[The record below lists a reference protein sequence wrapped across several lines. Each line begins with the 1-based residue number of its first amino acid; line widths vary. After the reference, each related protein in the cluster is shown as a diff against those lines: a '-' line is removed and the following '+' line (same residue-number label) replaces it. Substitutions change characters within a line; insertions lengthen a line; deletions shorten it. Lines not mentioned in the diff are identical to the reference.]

1 MNLRIK
7 RLLSAVLLIALTVS
21 FPITASAKE
30 SIGNGLILSDDV
42 LTLAEGSSVFLTA
55 ALPEG
60 FDASRLTCVSADP
73 AVAAVVPAGAVA
85 NVASFQVSYVG
96 TGSTVVAIY
105 HADNPAVVAYTVV
118 NAAVIPVE
126 APARLGTNR
135 DNYCKLIGYEFVPYE
150 LNSYG
155 YLGGFQYTLKLQY
168 QCVSY
173 KDEGFTKWGCYGFF
187 YDASGAVISKVRLYC
202 SALSKD
208 RIYHTEFNVPVN
220 AVRFSIEGFSD

>member
-7 RLLSAVLLIALTVS
+7 RLLSAALIIALTVS

-42 LTLAEGSSVFLTA
+42 IALAEGGSAILTA

-60 FDASRLTCVSADP
+60 FDASGLTCVSADP
-73 AVAAVVPAGAVA
+73 AVATAAPAGAVA
-85 NVASFQVSYVG
+85 NVANFQITYVG
-96 TGSTVVAIY
+96 SGSTVIAVY
-105 HADNPAVVAYTVV
+105 YADNPAVVAYTLV
-118 NAAVIPVE
+118 NASVIPIE

-135 DNYCKLIGYEFVPYE
+135 DNYCKLVGYEFVPYE

-155 YLGGFQYTLKLQY
+155 YLGGFKYTLKLQY

-173 KDEGFTKWGCYGFF
+173 KDDGFTKWGCYGFF

-208 RIYHTEFNVPVN
+208 RIYHSEFNVPVN